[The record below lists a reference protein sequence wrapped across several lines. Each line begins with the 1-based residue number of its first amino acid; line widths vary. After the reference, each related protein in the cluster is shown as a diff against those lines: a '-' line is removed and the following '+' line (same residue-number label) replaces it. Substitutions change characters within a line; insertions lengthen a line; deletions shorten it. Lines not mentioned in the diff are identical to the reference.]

1 MIRYVPVSDILGRG
15 AMTKVAIWCRHK
27 GDNIIGIGPHIPWH
41 VKSDFRRFRRI
52 TTGQALA
59 AGQKTYESF
68 PGRTLPDRRIF
79 VLTSEENYEVSD
91 PEKHF
96 IVNDVRFFKDF
107 EEDLYIVGGATI
119 YKLFMTGGAKL
130 MPEIVVD
137 CVYDGELKAGLE
149 GEPVTITS
157 CVEVLNKNYRQI
169 SADYELD
176 GITTRVLGRRGEFV
190 DQSVLKHIVGA
201 IEEGMD

>member
-1 MIRYVPVSDILGRG
+1 M
-15 AMTKVAIWCRHK
+15 
-27 GDNIIGIGPHIPWH
+27 
-41 VKSDFRRFRRI
+41 
-52 TTGQALA
+52 
-59 AGQKTYESF
+59 
-68 PGRTLPDRRIF
+68 
-79 VLTSEENYEVSD
+79 
-91 PEKHF
+91 
-96 IVNDVRFFKDF
+96 NDVRFFKDF

-176 GITTRVLGRRGEFV
+176 GITTRVLVRRGEFV

>member
-79 VLTSEENYEVSD
+79 VLTPEENYEVSD

-96 IVNDVRFFKDF
+96 VVNDVRFSRILRKICT
-107 EEDLYIVGGATI
+107 L
-119 YKLFMTGGAKL
+119 
-130 MPEIVVD
+130 
-137 CVYDGELKAGLE
+137 
-149 GEPVTITS
+149 
-157 CVEVLNKNYRQI
+157 
-169 SADYELD
+169 SAE
-176 GITTRVLGRRGEFV
+176 RRFTNC
-190 DQSVLKHIVGA
+190 L
-201 IEEGMD
+201 